1 MILTLLLN
9 TQMISKMSSKILKS
23 TIKENKCKV
32 LIVFDDMIADI
43 INYKKFVSIVT
54 KKLGA
59 ETLTFYLYLM
69 RSHILRYQDMLDSI
83 L

>member
-1 MILTLLLN
+1 M
-9 TQMISKMSSKILKS
+9 KS
-23 TIKENKCKV
+23 TIQEKKCKV

-43 INYKKFVSIVT
+43 INNKKFVSIVT

-59 ETLTFYLYLM
+59 ETLTFHLYLM